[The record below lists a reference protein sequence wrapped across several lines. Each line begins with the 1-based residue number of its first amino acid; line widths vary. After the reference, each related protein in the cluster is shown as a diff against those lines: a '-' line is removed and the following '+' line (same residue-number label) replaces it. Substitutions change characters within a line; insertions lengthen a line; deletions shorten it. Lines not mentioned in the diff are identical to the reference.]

1 MTAGREGT
9 GQMREGQDSVEFA
22 AVYLQALRLHN
33 FRGLEECTVEFEPD
47 LTVLVGRN
55 NSGKSRI
62 LRAIAVALGARAAER
77 DDLTMNGPKVAT
89 IDVILA
95 PAMGNQGGEVFDVR
109 AARRLDSVQT
119 LSEDPVRERFAW
131 RTTIGLSQEGLGVRS
146 DRALLVFDQTSRS
159 WQQPQNVT
167 SLSVDQRSLIAAD
180 LVETGRDLV
189 EELDRRG
196 SPIRRILDDLDIASD
211 RRTELEDGLRE
222 LGGEIITSSG
232 SLAALQVAFES
243 LSRSVDT
250 MGSPSLQP
258 LPIRLGELARSV
270 SIDLDTGNGGLPV
283 RVHGAGARSLTS
295 MQVQGV
301 LYDRRLGRDGPA
313 LRPHPISL
321 IEEPE
326 AHLHPQAQFELP
338 MLLDHIQGQVIVSTH
353 STHFVSVVDPR
364 SIRLLRRSGAST
376 TVVDLRPAESDDGSA
391 PRGRRPS
398 MHVEEMEKLRR
409 LVERP
414 FGELLFA
421 SAVVIGD
428 GATERA
434 LLPPLVRNA
443 LGNRAHGI
451 CIVDPGSMNS
461 DHAVAVV
468 KFANLIGIPWVVFC
482 DSDASGV
489 TAARRLVKDH
499 GSGDDSR
506 VIWVPSEPVDGGKS
520 GSATERMFFDFDPE
534 LCAAACATI
543 GFEPREFDLLAFM
556 VANKG
561 VIGRLL
567 AVELLA
573 RFPWPSDPQKTEAQW
588 PLPLCKLIAKLDE
601 VLPDR
606 SVHL

>member
-1 MTAGREGT
+1 M
-9 GQMREGQDSVEFA
+9 
-22 AVYLQALRLHN
+22 
-33 FRGLEECTVEFEPD
+33 
-47 LTVLVGRN
+47 
-55 NSGKSRI
+55 
-62 LRAIAVALGARAAER
+62 
-77 DDLTMNGPKVAT
+77 
-89 IDVILA
+89 
-95 PAMGNQGGEVFDVR
+95 FDVR

-146 DRALLVFDQTSRS
+146 DRALLVFDQTSRI

-167 SLSVDQRSLIAAD
+167 SLSADQRSLIAAD

-250 MGSPSLQP
+250 MGLPSLQP
-258 LPIRLGELARSV
+258 LPIRLEELARSV

-283 RVHGAGARSLTS
+283 RFHGAGARSLTS

-364 SIRLLRRSGAST
+364 SIRLLRRSGTST
-376 TVVDLRPAESDDGSA
+376 TVVDLRPAEADDGSA

-434 LLPPLVRNA
+434 LLPPLSPQCPRESRHTTSVLSIPEA
-443 LGNRAHGI
+443 WIG
-451 CIVDPGSMNS
+451 

-468 KFANLIGIPWVVFC
+468 KCANLIGI
-482 DSDASGV
+482 
-489 TAARRLVKDH
+489 R
-499 GSGDDSR
+499 GSC
-506 VIWVPSEPVDGGKS
+506 
-520 GSATERMFFDFDPE
+520 SATPTQVER
-534 LCAAACATI
+534 L
-543 GFEPREFDLLAFM
+543 
-556 VANKG
+556 
-561 VIGRLL
+561 RLGGL
-567 AVELLA
+567 
-573 RFPWPSDPQKTEAQW
+573 
-588 PLPLCKLIAKLDE
+588 
-601 VLPDR
+601 
-606 SVHL
+606 